1 MSVVSHQRN
10 RSAICKIAIVL
21 VLIFF
26 FLSVFM
32 NYFDNPGGNLPTW
45 LINWAA
51 KVSRLRMEIN
61 RRKLGLRLM
70 FMFFYW
76 VQSGVPGFLKDMQ
89 DACSK
94 YANYCKNRKW
104 SALWPAFFSFFIC
117 PLVSCPSSSFILLSL
132 ACPS

>member
-1 MSVVSHQRN
+1 
-10 RSAICKIAIVL
+10 
-21 VLIFF
+21 
-26 FLSVFM
+26 M
-32 NYFDNPGGNLPTW
+32 NYFDNPGGNIPTW

-94 YANYCKNRKW
+94 YANYCKNRK
-104 SALWPAFFSFFIC
+104 
-117 PLVSCPSSSFILLSL
+117 
-132 ACPS
+132 